1 MKLAL
6 LYLLVTAISMLAHFG
21 ARQTAKS
28 EADDATV

>member
-6 LYLLVTAISMLAHFG
+6 LYLLISAITMLAYLG

-28 EADDATV
+28 HSDEAPV